1 MPLFRALV
9 VDGAT
14 YYLIFII
21 AFGVQIVANTSNEV
35 GRLHFIESNRHLLV
49 DIALLF
55 DSGYQVCGNASWS
68 HHALTAPTVSH
79 YSCT

>member
-21 AFGVQIVANTSNEV
+21 AFGLQIVANTSNEV
-35 GRLHFIESNRHLLV
+35 GRFRFIESNRPWHPVVHKADDTWRSTSLPAGSST
-49 DIALLF
+49 DDPRI
-55 DSGYQVCGNASWS
+55 
-68 HHALTAPTVSH
+68 
-79 YSCT
+79 CTR